1 MIKYIVTWIVISI
14 QSAPCPDINRNSDLG
29 LSSSMITCTALHMKT
44 VKTNH
49 EKAFTNKDSADVF
62 VKRLQSYE
70 NNYIFS
76 VLGQERIS
84 DIKINI
90 VK

>member
-1 MIKYIVTWIVISI
+1 MIKYIITWIVVSI
-14 QSAPCPDINRNSDLG
+14 QNAPCPDINRNSDLG
-29 LSSSMITCTALHMKT
+29 LSNSMITCTALHLKT

-49 EKAFTNKDSADVF
+49 EKVFANKDSADVF

-70 NNYIFS
+70 NNYSFS
-76 VLGQERIS
+76 IIGQERIS
-84 DIKINI
+84 DIKINT